1 MAFRNETLM
10 KVVRLMNETEEKY
23 FARPLATIKMCI
35 SNGNHKIGRVMNVSI
50 PPILSCGNCTE
61 CKFLCYDIKGCNQ
74 YPNTVIDAR
83 IRNWTVLKRSRE
95 EYFGRIRKVIA
106 RRRKNFYFRWHV
118 AGDIIDIDYMKEMVA
133 IAKEN
138 PHFIFWTYTKMY
150 WIVNEYCATYGKES
164 IPSNLTIMFSEWR
177 GMPMDNPYGFP
188 EFRVVFKDE
197 VEPKGFYCPG
207 NCDVC
212 KRIKRGCVAGE
223 TTYCREH

>member
-1 MAFRNETLM
+1 MAFKNKTLM
-10 KVVRLMNETEEKY
+10 KVIRLMKAMERKY
-23 FARPLATIKMCI
+23 AAIPLDEIKMCI

-61 CKFLCYDIKGCNQ
+61 CKFLCYDIKACNQ

-95 EYFGRIRKVIA
+95 EYFGRIRKAIA

-118 AGDIIDIDYMKEMVA
+118 AGDIIDIDYLKEMAA

-150 WIVNEYCATYGKES
+150 WIVNEYCATYE
-164 IPSNLTIMFSEWR
+164 IPSNLIIMFSEWR

-212 KRIKRGCVAGE
+212 KAIKRGCVAGE